1 MNSLKTQKFM
11 NLFNDILT
19 NKNGANL
26 KSLLLESDKK
36 GDDVDLVN
44 AQKEEQLH
52 LRLGQRN
59 VLFLKKV
66 EAAKQKILD
75 GTYGECEDCGNTIS
89 QARLTARP
97 TACLCIGCQEEKEQ
111 AQFNNINYRRDLSAI
126 KRDESHDTNELKAKR
141 KFNSI
146 NDIGFESVVDL

>member
-11 NLFNDILT
+11 NLFNDILS
-19 NKNGANL
+19 NKNGGDFKNL
-26 KSLLLESDKK
+26 LKDDDKK

-44 AQKEEQLH
+44 AQKEQELS

-75 GTYGECEDCGNTIS
+75 GTYGDCEDCGDTIS

-97 TACLCIGCQEEKEQ
+97 TAALCIGCQEEKEQ

-126 KRDESHDTNELKAKR
+126 KSCESNTLELDTAK
-141 KFNSI
+141 KFNSVK
-146 NDIGFESVVDL
+146 DIGFESVVDL

>member
-1 MNSLKTQKFM
+1 M
-11 NLFNDILT
+11 NLFNDILSS
-19 NKNGANL
+19 KNGGNL
-26 KSLLLESDKK
+26 KSLLTETDKK

-75 GTYGECEDCGNTIS
+75 GTYGECEDCGNDIS

-111 AQFNNINYRRDLSAI
+111 AEFNNINFRRDLSAI
-126 KRDESHDTNELKAKR
+126 KREESSNVDELESKR
-141 KFNSI
+141 KFKSVS
-146 NDIGFESVVDL
+146 DIGFESVVDL